1 MEAEKFTYTHP
12 ITVRYSDLDP
22 QGHVNNAVYLTYLE
36 SARLGYY
43 QKSGIWTPNSDKYT
57 GLVVARVEID
67 YLAPILYG
75 EAVQVGLRL
84 ARMGEKSLTFTF
96 RIEAVATGQPAAR
109 GISVMVAYDNTGGK
123 SRPIPVEWR
132 EKLNKFEGVDGDH
145 ETA

>member
-1 MEAEKFTYTHP
+1 MEMEKFTYTHP
-12 ITVRYSDLDP
+12 ITVRYADLDP

-43 QKSGIWTPNSDKYT
+43 EKSGIWVPNSGRST

-75 EAVQVGLRL
+75 EAIQVGVRL
-84 ARMGEKSLTFTF
+84 ERMGEKSLTFTF
-96 RIEAVATGQPAAR
+96 QVETVNSGQPAAH
-109 GISVMVAYDNTGGK
+109 GISVMVAYDNAGGK
-123 SRPIPVEWR
+123 SRVIPEEWR
-132 EKLNKFEGVDGDH
+132 EKLNKFEGLDGNH

>member
-1 MEAEKFTYTHP
+1 MEKESFTYYHP

-43 QKSGIWTPNSDKYT
+43 EKSGIWIPDSGKYT
-57 GLVVARVEID
+57 GMVVARVEID

-75 EAVQVGLRL
+75 EALRVGVRL
-84 ARMGEKSLTFTF
+84 ARLGEKSLTFAF
-96 RIEAVATGQPAAR
+96 RIEAVDIGQPAAR
-109 GISVMVAYDNTGGK
+109 GISVMVAYDNVSGK
-123 SRPIPVEWR
+123 SRSIPAAWR

-145 ETA
+145 GTA

>member
-1 MEAEKFTYTHP
+1 MEAEKFTYIHP
-12 ITVRYSDLDP
+12 ITVRYADLDP

-43 QKSGIWTPNSDKYT
+43 EQAGIWVPNSDKYT

-67 YLAPILYG
+67 YLAPIRYG
-75 EAVQVGLRL
+75 EALQVGLRL

-96 RIEAVATGQPAAR
+96 RIEAVNTGQPAAR
-109 GISVMVAYDNTGGK
+109 GISVMVAYDNASIK
-123 SRPIPVEWR
+123 SRPIPAAWR
-132 EKLNKFEGVDGDH
+132 EKLKQFEGVDGDH